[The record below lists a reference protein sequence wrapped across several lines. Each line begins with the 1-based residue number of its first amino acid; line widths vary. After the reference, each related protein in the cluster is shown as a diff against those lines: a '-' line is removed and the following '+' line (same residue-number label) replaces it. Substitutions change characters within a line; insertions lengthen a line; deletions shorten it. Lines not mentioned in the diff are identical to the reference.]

1 MRSSHELPGHN
12 DFDTR
17 PPGAPRGA
25 GPARYGGDRRIPPLN
40 PTPDPAAED
49 TPPDAGLAVAACWTR
64 LVREIAAFSR
74 CEALASRDVVVLL
87 PFAQHLP
94 LARAAWLAL
103 DHAPW
108 MPRFETT
115 QTLLRSLGPPQP
127 AASGELAF
135 DPVADPL
142 QATHLLRE
150 QVPDWPRRDPRGFA
164 LAVARLNDTAQALAR
179 ARLALP
185 PAHRAAWLERA
196 RALLAALTGPAQ
208 QERALARLA
217 LEWSNTASTTG
228 ADALHALRPAAW
240 VALRVG
246 ASDPLVESL
255 LAASLVP
262 VLWLDA
268 DLRVPGLRGAPGT
281 VHVSECD
288 DFEDEAQRAAAQVL
302 AHLAQGEQPV
312 ALVALDRVL
321 LRRVRALLER
331 QQVPVNDETGWKLS
345 TTRAG
350 AGVMGLLRAVHPRA
364 ATDDLLDWLASA
376 PVPVDGAAALDAAWR
391 RDGITALRQV
401 DEARLEPAALALW
414 QQWLAIGE
422 PLRATRRLALGEWLS
437 RLREALL
444 RAGLWATLLDDA
456 AGRQVIDALRCR
468 AEPAA
473 GSAWAEQSARV
484 RFDADGL
491 RDWVDG
497 VLESVSFEPP
507 SPSLGGAAPV
517 ILTPLARAMLRPFAA
532 VVCPGADAAHLGAVP
547 PPQALLGDLLAAEL
561 GLPSST
567 QRREHER
574 RAFAQLLRVPR
585 LTLLHRRRDGAEP
598 LQASPLLLQLQF
610 DGRDA
615 IRSVPEPRT
624 SLTVMC
630 RPLARPLPVAP
641 ALLPDSL
648 NATAYEAL
656 RACPYRFFAQR
667 LLGLAEAEE
676 LDDAVDKRDY
686 GTWLHAVLQ
695 DFHRQRLPG
704 APQDDAALL
713 LGIARAQQAL
723 LARDDADFL
732 PFAVWFEDLLP
743 RYLAWWHAEEALGAN
758 VIDTEL
764 ELRAQLPA
772 PASTGVRL
780 RGTLDRVDAVPG
792 EGGQGAHRIL
802 DYKTTSETTLR
813 ERLRQPLEDTQLPFY
828 VALLDA
834 SRGIPSGGVQAAYLS
849 LDGREGVKLLA
860 HPDVAASAALLLEGI
875 AADFAR
881 LQAGAPMPAL
891 GEGSACEHCSAR
903 GLCRRDHWREDRA

>member
-1 MRSSHELPGHN
+1 M
-12 DFDTR
+12 
-17 PPGAPRGA
+17 PP
-25 GPARYGGDRRIPPLN
+25 
-40 PTPDPAAED
+40 E
-49 TPPDAGLAVAACWTR
+49 AGLAVAACWTR

-74 CEALASRDVVVLL
+74 REALASRDVVVLL

-127 AASGELAF
+127 ASSGELAF
-135 DPVADPL
+135 DPVTDPL
-142 QATHLLRE
+142 QAAQLLRE
-150 QVPDWPRRDPRGFA
+150 QVPDWPHRDPRGFA
-164 LAVARLNDTAQALAR
+164 LAVARLNETAQALAR
-179 ARLALP
+179 AKQALP
-185 PAHRAAWLERA
+185 PAQRAAWLEKA
-196 RALLAALTGPAQ
+196 RLLLSGATGPGQ

-217 LEWSNTASTTG
+217 LEWSNTAATMGS
-228 ADALHALRPAAW
+228 DALHALRPAAW

-255 LAASLVP
+255 LAASSVP

-268 DLRVPGLRGAPGT
+268 DLHGPRLRSAPGA
-281 VHVSECD
+281 VQVSECD

-302 AHLAQGEQPV
+302 DHLAQGEQPV

-331 QQVPVNDETGWKLS
+331 QQVPVSDETGWKLS

-350 AGVMGLLRAVHPRA
+350 AAVMGLLRAVHPRA

-376 PVPVDGAAALDAAWR
+376 PAPVDGRAALDAAWR

-401 DEARLEPAALALW
+401 DEVRLEPAALALW
-414 QQWLAIGE
+414 RQWLAIGE
-422 PLRATRRLALGEWLS
+422 PLSATRRLALGEWLA

-444 RAGLWATLLDDA
+444 RAGLWEALLRDA

-473 GSAWAEQSARV
+473 GSAWAQQAAHV

-497 VLESVSFEPP
+497 VLEAVSFEPP
-507 SPSLGGAAPV
+507 SPGLGGAAPV
-517 ILTPLARAMLRPFAA
+517 ILTPLARAVLRPFAA
-532 VVCPGADAAHLGAVP
+532 VVCPGADAAHLGALP
-547 PPQALLGDLLAAEL
+547 KPQALLGDVLAAEL
-561 GLPSST
+561 GLPSSA

-610 DGRDA
+610 DAREVV
-615 IRSVPEPRT
+615 RSGGEPRT
-624 SLTVMC
+624 PVAVVP
-630 RPLARPLPVAP
+630 RPLAHPLPVAP

-695 DFHRQRLPG
+695 DFHRQRQPG

-713 LGIARAQQAL
+713 LAIARARQAL

-732 PFAVWFEDLLP
+732 PFAVWFENLLP

-764 ELRAQLPA
+764 ELRAQPPA
-772 PASTGVRL
+772 LAAAGLRL
-780 RGTLDRVDAVPG
+780 RGTLDRIDAVPG
-792 EGGQGAHRIL
+792 EGGQGAAHRIL
-802 DYKTTSETTLR
+802 DYKTTSETMLR

-828 VALLDA
+828 AALLDA
-834 SRGIPSGGVQAAYLS
+834 SRGIPPGGVQAAYLS
-849 LDGREGVKLLA
+849 LDGRDDVKLLA
-860 HPDVAASAALLLEGI
+860 HPDVADSAAILLEGI
-875 AADFAR
+875 VADFTR